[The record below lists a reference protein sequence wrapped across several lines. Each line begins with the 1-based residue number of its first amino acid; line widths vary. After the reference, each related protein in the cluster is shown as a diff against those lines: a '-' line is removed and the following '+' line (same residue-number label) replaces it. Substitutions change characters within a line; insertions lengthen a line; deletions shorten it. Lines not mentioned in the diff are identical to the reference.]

1 MILTDPDIRPAYARR
16 LRVPQLEPF
25 LEQAIR
31 AIKLRGDVSVLLTGD
46 KQIRRWNREFRGK
59 NKATDVLSFPA
70 APLDGPEGSIPAPIA
85 GDLAI
90 SVETADRQAAE
101 HGHTLAEEIRILL
114 LHGTLHLAGYDHET
128 DNGEMA
134 RLEQR
139 LRAKLGLK
147 SALIERTHAASPKRP
162 LSARSAAK
170 RPAKKAASKPAKKM
184 PAKKSAVAAT
194 RKTATEGYGL
204 QPVRRSATKKT
215 GALAPEARRPAKRSR

>member
-16 LRVPQLEPF
+16 LRVPQLELF

-31 AIKLRGDVSVLLTGD
+31 AVKLRGDVSVLLTGD

-59 NKATDVLSFPA
+59 NKPTDVLSFPA
-70 APLDGPEGSIPAPIA
+70 APLDGPDGPIPAPIA

-101 HGHTLAEEIRILL
+101 HRHTLIEELKVLL

-139 LRAKLGLK
+139 LRIKLGLK
-147 SALIERTHAASPKRP
+147 SALIERTQAADPKR
-162 LSARSAAK
+162 LASASQAPA

-184 PAKKSAVAAT
+184 PAKKSSS
-194 RKTATEGYGL
+194 
-204 QPVRRSATKKT
+204 RRLPA
-215 GALAPEARRPAKRSR
+215 RPAKRSR

>member
-16 LRVPQLEPF
+16 LRVPQLELF

-31 AIKLRGDVSVLLTGD
+31 AVKLRGDVSVLLTGD
-46 KQIRRWNREFRGK
+46 QQIRRWNREFRGK
-59 NKATDVLSFPA
+59 NKPTDVLSFPA
-70 APLDGPEGSIPAPIA
+70 APLDGPDGPIPAPIA

-101 HGHTLAEEIRILL
+101 QRHTLVEELKVLL

-139 LRAKLGLK
+139 LRVKLGLK
-147 SALIERTHAASPKRP
+147 SALIERTEAPGTKR
-162 LSARSAAK
+162 LASARQAPA
-170 RPAKKAASKPAKKM
+170 RPASVRPGKKAASRPAKKM
-184 PAKKSAVAAT
+184 PVKASSS
-194 RKTATEGYGL
+194 
-204 QPVRRSATKKT
+204 RRLPA
-215 GALAPEARRPAKRSR
+215 RPAKRSR

>member
-16 LRVPQLEPF
+16 LRVPQLEVF

-31 AIKLRGDVSVLLTGD
+31 AVKLRGDVSVLLTGD

-70 APLDGPEGSIPAPIA
+70 APLDGPDGPIPAPIA

-101 HGHTLAEEIRILL
+101 QRHTLVEELKVLL

-147 SALIERTHAASPKRP
+147 SALIERTQAADPKR
-162 LSARSAAK
+162 LAAARRVPARAAT
-170 RPAKKAASKPAKKM
+170 KAVSKPAKKGS
-184 PAKKSAVAAT
+184 AKKSSSRRFAA
-194 RKTATEGYGL
+194 
-204 QPVRRSATKKT
+204 
-215 GALAPEARRPAKRSR
+215 RPAQRPR

>member
-16 LRVPQLEPF
+16 LRVPQLELF

-31 AIKLRGDVSVLLTGD
+31 AVKLRGDVSVLLTGD

-59 NKATDVLSFPA
+59 NKPTDVLSFPA
-70 APLDGPEGSIPAPIA
+70 APLDGPDGPIPAPIA

-90 SVETADRQAAE
+90 SVETAARQAAE
-101 HGHTLAEEIRILL
+101 QRHALVEELKVLL

-139 LRAKLGLK
+139 LRAKLGLQ
-147 SALIERTHAASPKRP
+147 SSLIERTHNASPKRP
-162 LSARSAAK
+162 LSVRSAAK
-170 RPAKKAASKPAKKM
+170 RPAKKASSKPAKKM

-204 QPVRRSATKKT
+204 EPVRKAAAKRA
-215 GALAPEARRPAKRSR
+215 GALAPEVSRPAKRSR

>member
-1 MILTDPDIRPAYARR
+1 MKGRKPPLPPQVFPLVKMILTDPDIRPAYARR
-16 LRVPQLEPF
+16 LRVPQLELF

-31 AIKLRGDVSVLLTGD
+31 AVKLRGDVSVLLTGD
-46 KQIRRWNREFRGK
+46 RQIRRWNREFRGK
-59 NKATDVLSFPA
+59 NKPTDVLSFPA
-70 APLDGPEGSIPAPIA
+70 APLDGPDGPIPAPIA

-101 HGHTLAEEIRILL
+101 QRHALVEELKVLL

-139 LRAKLGLK
+139 LRVKLGLK
-147 SALIERTHAASPKRP
+147 SALIERTQAANPKR
-162 LSARSAAK
+162 LASASQAPA

-184 PAKKSAVAAT
+184 LAKKPSS
-194 RKTATEGYGL
+194 
-204 QPVRRSATKKT
+204 RRLPA
-215 GALAPEARRPAKRSR
+215 RPAKRSR

>member
-31 AIKLRGDVSVLLTGD
+31 AVKLRGDVSVLLTGD

-70 APLDGPEGSIPAPIA
+70 APLDGPDGPIPAPIA

-101 HGHTLAEEIRILL
+101 QRHTLVEELKVLL

-139 LRAKLGLK
+139 LRVKLGLK
-147 SALIERTHAASPKRP
+147 SALIERTQAAGT
-162 LSARSAAK
+162 K
-170 RPAKKAASKPAKKM
+170 RPAAAHQVPARAATKAAHKSAKAKPAKM
-184 PAKKSAVAAT
+184 VSAKKSSSRRLAA
-194 RKTATEGYGL
+194 
-204 QPVRRSATKKT
+204 
-215 GALAPEARRPAKRSR
+215 RPAKRSR